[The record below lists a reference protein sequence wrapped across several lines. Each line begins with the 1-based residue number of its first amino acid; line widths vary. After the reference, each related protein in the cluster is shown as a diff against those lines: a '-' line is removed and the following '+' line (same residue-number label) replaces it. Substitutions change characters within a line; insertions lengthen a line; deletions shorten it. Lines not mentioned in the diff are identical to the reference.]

1 MRDIL
6 RRNSGLATV
15 ADSVDTYW
23 CVPLSGE
30 LEPVDLL
37 VEIIVAAIR
46 YRRKPCIVM
55 TSLSPN

>member
-6 RRNSGLATV
+6 RRNSGLATA

-23 CVPLSGE
+23 YVPLSGK

-55 TSLSPN
+55 TSSSPN